1 MRFQSPMSARRNQA
15 DCLAGATLSKSV
27 QDGNLTVEDG
37 DMEEITAFL
46 IDFADGDT
54 HGTPEQQVGLFIF
67 GYDSADIEACLFNRG
82 VPPPGW
88 FGPCDRMHPPRPA
101 GIFVHQ

>member
-1 MRFQSPMSARRNQA
+1 MSARRNQA

-67 GYDSADIEACLFNRG
+67 GYDSRHRS
-82 VPPPGW
+82 VPVQQGRSATW
-88 FGPCDRMHPPRPA
+88 LVRP
-101 GIFVHQ
+101 V

>member
-1 MRFQSPMSARRNQA
+1 
-15 DCLAGATLSKSV
+15 
-27 QDGNLTVEDG
+27 
-37 DMEEITAFL
+37 MEEITAFL

-88 FGPCDRMHPPRPA
+88 FGP
-101 GIFVHQ
+101 V